1 MRSLTFAGSDM
12 ASVLP
17 RDPSQVVSLHV
28 PEMGEDSDEV
38 MAVVSYN
45 GGFRRVKANSADG
58 PFDINMR
65 PVTCDMIRMVS
76 SIAGMCTVTMNMNS
90 RGDLAMRINGA
101 IPVGKSII
109 ESDENSKGK

>member
-1 MRSLTFAGSDM
+1 M

-17 RDPSQVVSLHV
+17 RDPLQVVSLHV

-38 MAVVSYN
+38 MAVVSHN
-45 GGFRRVKANSADG
+45 GGFRRVVANSADG
-58 PFDINMR
+58 PFDVRMR
-65 PVTCDMIRMVS
+65 VATSDMVRMVS
-76 SIAGMCTVTMNMNS
+76 SIAGMCSVTMTMNN

-101 IPVGKSII
+101 IPVGKSIT